1 MSCQEFEEN
10 FSLYIYG
17 ELAAEDRAA
26 LDEHVAACP
35 ACRIRLG
42 ETERLLALLSERPS
56 PEVTPELLARS
67 RMSLEEA
74 LDKEAVPSWRNLF
87 ERWFVGFGSALPS
100 RAAVALTL
108 LVLGFGLGW
117 EIRPRV
123 GTPSSTGTAG
133 LTEGYLGDLRINN
146 ISQVPSGTENGQ
158 VRISVDADH
167 HMELEGSLDD
177 PRIRQLLVNAV
188 MDYDN
193 PGIRHDSLSVLR
205 SNPEQ
210 PSVRGALLYAMQNDP
225 NAGLRLEALQAAQ
238 ELAWTPEVRQAFLT
252 TLEKD
257 KNSGVRVAAVDAL
270 TEHANSSILPALE
283 RLAASDPNRYVRLK
297 SLSALRKL
305 NGGLN

>member
-1 MSCQEFEEN
+1 M
-10 FSLYIYG
+10 
-17 ELAAEDRAA
+17 
-26 LDEHVAACP
+26 
-35 ACRIRLG
+35 
-42 ETERLLALLSERPS
+42 
-56 PEVTPELLARS
+56 
-67 RMSLEEA
+67 
-74 LDKEAVPSWRNLF
+74 
-87 ERWFVGFGSALPS
+87 
-100 RAAVALTL
+100 
-108 LVLGFGLGW
+108 
-117 EIRPRV
+117 
-123 GTPSSTGTAG
+123 
-133 LTEGYLGDLRINN
+133 RINN